1 MIFEEARIEFASK
14 NKRKNLF
21 EKSQQLINDA
31 RIKNFKKSIYQS
43 LLNSNKLKSTIY
55 INNNILY
62 INSKDL
68 EFVDKVFK
76 RNLLKYKIV

>member
-1 MIFEEARIEFASK
+1 MIKIQF
-14 NKRKNLF
+14 N
-21 EKSQQLINDA
+21 
-31 RIKNFKKSIYQS
+31 KNFKKSIYS
-43 LLNSNKLKSTIY
+43 DLINSNKLKSTIY